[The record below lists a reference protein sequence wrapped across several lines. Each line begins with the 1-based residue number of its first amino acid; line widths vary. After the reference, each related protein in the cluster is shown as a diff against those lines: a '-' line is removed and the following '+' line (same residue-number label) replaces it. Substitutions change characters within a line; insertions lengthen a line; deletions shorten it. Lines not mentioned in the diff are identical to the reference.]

1 MNDNSDNTN
10 INQNEKEKKTDK
22 NTNINELNK
31 INIVLIETELNE
43 FYAKT
48 NITQFYQNTLNSP
61 IELILRFPYNSN
73 VQFSKFNLELNDNK
87 IISKVIDKEKAEEK
101 YNDAIANKKVGAI
114 SSHDEQYINVIIGN
128 INPGDFVK
136 LTTEFIQFLDI
147 EDMSFCYSTIKN
159 FPKFCN
165 KNNENILNLK
175 KIEAKINI
183 KCHSKITRLIT
194 KGFSQ
199 EAEKN
204 FNDDYTQCQL
214 NYYSMNSNTNA
225 ELKNDEFKI
234 LFRTDSMNNLN
245 LITQYDPNKNET
257 SCILNMV
264 YNKSDI
270 IIPTNEKPST
280 NDNEDYIK
288 LYQQNIINN
297 NPSLFIFC
305 LDQSGSMSGESIK
318 IAIKT
323 LIFFLKS
330 LPKNSFYHL
339 IGFGSSFRYIH
350 SEDPIEYT
358 SENVNASIKEI
369 EKLDADLGGTDLLK
383 PLKEI
388 FQSNKYDNINL
399 CRNLFILT
407 DGYVECKDICLD
419 LIKKNS
425 NLFRVHTFGLGNS
438 FDRYFIEEAGKKGSY
453 NFVQDISKLKM
464 NVIQVLN
471 KTLRSYLFNTKINV
485 KNIEKEHEYIPKDKI
500 YYQDEPINY
509 YFIVKN
515 KINNDENINIEFEY
529 YDKNELI
536 KKEYVFDKSKIFKE
550 KDGDIISKIIIGN
563 ILNNNSL
570 PKDEDIELSKKY
582 QILSKNT
589 SLYAEME
596 NTSINDNILIKKI
609 EIEQEDYTKIKYNAF
624 SSVKDVGCGYI
635 DCEDDDDDDY
645 EDGDEDGDGGGYGYG
660 HGYGCIDYENRNISN
675 NKSLGAMCVPLEAV
689 IDSED
694 DSVDDYDDEDDNDN
708 IKYKNNSSLKEQPSK
723 SYNYEKKEEID
734 KNKNKEINDFEKII
748 LTQDIIE
755 GNWVLNPQ
763 TQILIDTNKEI
774 YEKIKN
780 YIEKYNIK
788 NEEEKIS
795 ITILVL
801 YCIKNNQNIEK
812 LEYTVIINKGIE
824 FLQSKGI
831 EEIYYNNVEKYLNNK

>member
-22 NTNINELNK
+22 NTNENELNK
-31 INIVLIETELNE
+31 TNLVLIETELNE

-101 YNDAIANKKVGAI
+101 YNDAIANKKVGVI

-128 INPGDFVK
+128 INPEDFVK
-136 LTTEFIQFLDI
+136 LKTEFIQFLDI

-199 EAEKN
+199 EVEKN

-214 NYYSMNSNTNA
+214 NYYSTNSNTNS

-264 YNKSDI
+264 YNKNDI
-270 IIPTNEKPST
+270 IIPTNEIPNT

-318 IAIKT
+318 IAIQT

-369 EKLDADLGGTDLLK
+369 EKLDADLGGTDLLQ
-383 PLKEI
+383 PLKVI

-407 DGYVECKDICLD
+407 DGYVEDRNETLN
-419 LIKKNS
+419 LIKNNS
-425 NLFRVHTFGLGNS
+425 NLFRVHTFGLGNN
-438 FDRYFIEEAGKKGSY
+438 FDRNFIEKAGKNGSY
-453 NFVQDISKLKM
+453 NFVEDISKLKM

-515 KINNDENINIEFEY
+515 KINDDENINIEFEY

-609 EIEQEDYTKIKYNAF
+609 EIEQEDYTKINKSIEKYKYNYIEN
-624 SSVKDVGCGYI
+624 DVVES
-635 DCEDDDDDDY
+635 DCEDDEDSYGGGGLGCVAIEASCDDDD
-645 EDGDEDGDGGGYGYG
+645 E
-660 HGYGCIDYENRNISN
+660 
-675 NKSLGAMCVPLEAV
+675 
-689 IDSED
+689 
-694 DSVDDYDDEDDNDN
+694 DEDDDDN
-708 IKYKNNSSLKEQPSK
+708 YVGDFESRRNYSSLKEQPSQ
-723 SYNYEKKEEID
+723 SYNYENKKLTD
-734 KNKNKEINDFEKII
+734 KNKNNEINDFEKII

-763 TQILIDTNKEI
+763 TQSLIDTNKEI

-780 YIEKYNIK
+780 YIKKYNIK

-801 YCIKNNQNIEK
+801 YRIKNNQNIEK

>member
-22 NTNINELNK
+22 NTNENELNK
-31 INIVLIETELNE
+31 TNLVLIETELNE

-48 NITQFYQNTLNSP
+48 NITQFYKNTLNSP

-101 YNDAIANKKVGAI
+101 YNDAIANKKVGVI

-128 INPGDFVK
+128 INPEDFVK
-136 LTTEFIQFLDI
+136 LTTEFIQFLEI

-199 EAEKN
+199 EVEKI

-214 NYYSMNSNTNA
+214 NYYSMNSNTNS

-245 LITQYDPNKNET
+245 LITQYDPNKIET

-264 YNKSDI
+264 YNKNDI
-270 IIPTNEKPST
+270 IIPTNEKPNI

-305 LDQSGSMSGESIK
+305 LDQSGSMSGKSIK
-318 IAIKT
+318 IAIQT

-369 EKLDADLGGTDLLK
+369 EKLDADLGGTDLLQ
-383 PLKEI
+383 PLKVI

-407 DGYVECKDICLD
+407 DGYVEDRNETLN
-419 LIKKNS
+419 LIKNNS
-425 NLFRVHTFGLGNS
+425 NLFRVHTFGLGNN
-438 FDRYFIEEAGKKGSY
+438 FDRNFIEKAGKNGSY
-453 NFVQDISKLKM
+453 NFVEDISKLKM

-471 KTLRSYLFNTKINV
+471 KTLRSNLFNTKINV

-515 KINNDENINIEFEY
+515 KINDDENINIEFEY

-609 EIEQEDYTKIKYNAF
+609 EIEQEDYTKINKSIEKYEYNAIEN
-624 SSVKDVGCGYI
+624 DVVES
-635 DCEDDDDDDY
+635 DCEDDEDSYRGGGLGCVAIEACDDDD
-645 EDGDEDGDGGGYGYG
+645 EDEDD
-660 HGYGCIDYENRNISN
+660 
-675 NKSLGAMCVPLEAV
+675 
-689 IDSED
+689 
-694 DSVDDYDDEDDNDN
+694 DDEDEDDDDNYVGD
-708 IKYKNNSSLKEQPSK
+708 IKCRRNYSSLKEQPSQ
-723 SYNYEKKEEID
+723 SYNYENKKLTD
-734 KNKNKEINDFEKII
+734 KNKNNEINDFEKII

-763 TQILIDTNKEI
+763 TQSLIDTNKEI

-780 YIEKYNIK
+780 YIKKYNIK